1 MPAQLVG
8 RGCNSPVRCGDV
20 TYMRKATSMV
30 GAALVLAAGSI
41 AVSQAT
47 AGAQAE
53 PNVRYVVSADAPLS
67 FDINYVISSPA
78 DLQAF
83 NADSSFYSTRGSFVA
98 PWEATA
104 TLADPQWAYISVARA
119 GHAMEAPPNA
129 HCEIWVDGQ
138 LAVQNTGPTTAFCQL
153 SRW

>member
-1 MPAQLVG
+1 
-8 RGCNSPVRCGDV
+8 
-20 TYMRKATSMV
+20 MV
-30 GAALVLAAGSI
+30 GAALVLAAGSL
-41 AVSQAT
+41 AVSQGT
-47 AGAQAE
+47 AVGQPAE
-53 PNVRYVVSADAPLS
+53 PAAGGNVKYVVTADAPLS
-67 FDINYVISSPA
+67 FDINYVTSSPA
-78 DLQAF
+78 DLAAF
-83 NADSSFYSTRGSFVA
+83 NADANAYSTRGSFVV

-153 SRW
+153 SQW

>member
-1 MPAQLVG
+1 
-8 RGCNSPVRCGDV
+8 
-20 TYMRKATSMV
+20 MRKATSMV
-30 GAALVLAAGSI
+30 GATLVLAASAI

-47 AGAQAE
+47 AVAQPPAPTG
-53 PNVRYVVSADAPLS
+53 PNVKYVVTADAPRS
-67 FDINYVISSPA
+67 FDINYVTSSPA

-83 NADSSFYSTRGSFVA
+83 NADASAYSTRGSFVA
-98 PWEATA
+98 PWETTA

>member
-1 MPAQLVG
+1 
-8 RGCNSPVRCGDV
+8 
-20 TYMRKATSMV
+20 MRTATTRV
-30 GAALVLAAGSI
+30 GAALVLAAASI
-41 AVSQAT
+41 AVSQGT
-47 AGAQAE
+47 ADAQPPAPAG

-67 FDINYVISSPA
+67 FDINYVIRSPA
-78 DLQAF
+78 NLQAF
-83 NADSSFYSTRGSFVA
+83 NADASAYSTRGSFVT

-153 SRW
+153 SQW

>member
-1 MPAQLVG
+1 
-8 RGCNSPVRCGDV
+8 
-20 TYMRKATSMV
+20 MV
-30 GAALVLAAGSI
+30 GTALVLAAGSI

-47 AGAQAE
+47 AVAQEPAPAG
-53 PNVRYVVSADAPLS
+53 PNVKYVVTADAPLS
-67 FDINYVISSPA
+67 FDINYVTSSPA

-83 NADSSFYSTRGSFVA
+83 NADAAAYSTRGSFVA
-98 PWEATA
+98 PWETTA

>member
-1 MPAQLVG
+1 
-8 RGCNSPVRCGDV
+8 
-20 TYMRKATSMV
+20 MRKATSTV
-30 GAALVLAAGSI
+30 GAALVLAAGSL

-47 AGAQAE
+47 ADAQPAG

-78 DLQAF
+78 DLKAF
-83 NADSSFYSTRGSFVA
+83 NADANAYSTRGNFVV

-104 TLADPQWAYISVARA
+104 TLTDPQWAYISVARA

-153 SRW
+153 SQW

>member
-1 MPAQLVG
+1 
-8 RGCNSPVRCGDV
+8 
-20 TYMRKATSMV
+20 MRKATIHGRG
-30 GAALVLAAGSI
+30 GARAGGRSI

-47 AGAQAE
+47 ADAQAG

-83 NADSSFYSTRGSFVA
+83 NADASAYSTRGSFVT

>member
-1 MPAQLVG
+1 
-8 RGCNSPVRCGDV
+8 
-20 TYMRKATSMV
+20 MRKATSMV
-30 GAALVLAAGSI
+30 GATLVLAAGSL
-41 AVSQAT
+41 AVSQVT
-47 AGAQAE
+47 ADAQPPG
-53 PNVRYVVSADAPLS
+53 PNVKYVVTADAPLS
-67 FDINYVISSPA
+67 FDINYVTSSPA

-83 NADSSFYSTRGSFVA
+83 NADANAYSTRGKFVV

-104 TLADPQWAYISVARA
+104 TLSDPQWAYISVARA

>member
-1 MPAQLVG
+1 
-8 RGCNSPVRCGDV
+8 
-20 TYMRKATSMV
+20 MV

-41 AVSQAT
+41 AVGQGT
-47 AGAQAE
+47 AVAQAG
-53 PNVRYVVSADAPLS
+53 PNVRYVVTADAPLS
-67 FDINYVISSPA
+67 FDINYVTNSPA
-78 DLQAF
+78 DLKAF
-83 NADSSFYSTRGSFVA
+83 NADANAYSTRGSFVV

-153 SRW
+153 GQW